1 MSRLRQLEIESRENG
16 NSDKKI
22 LLDNLI
28 TTTQIDE
35 IEDIQIE
42 GLLQS
47 PKHYQKIA
55 INWMIQR
62 EKINDQ
68 EIHPMF
74 DKIITKYLGKDYI
87 NK

>member
-42 GLLQS
+42 GLL
-47 PKHYQKIA
+47 
-55 INWMIQR
+55 
-62 EKINDQ
+62 
-68 EIHPMF
+68 
-74 DKIITKYLGKDYI
+74 
-87 NK
+87 